1 MDKIKIEVNVY
12 KSDKVSYTTDYVFT
26 EEVFKSSKGSVV
38 DITLQ
43 QIANDIKSHLNNT
56 SPFQQD

>member
-26 EEVFKSSKGSVV
+26 EEVFKTSKGSVV

-43 QIANDIKSHLNNT
+43 QIANDIKAHLNK
-56 SPFQQD
+56 